1 MDPQALYVQLGN
13 LVAEM
18 PYLGGTGPITPEMN
32 RWLGRAA
39 ILVEAAGM
47 SVDLASLRLA
57 SNTLTVARDL
67 NAQTIQA
74 IVVSR
79 ARPRRGERTR
89 SARGAFVGVGAAFDA
104 LQVVAKVLTEV
115 TRGVLIV
122 DPYLDATALTDFAPQ
137 APPGVAIRLLADSFY
152 TKPDALAPA
161 ATRWGQQFGTARP
174 LEVRLSAP
182 RALHDRLIINDGAK
196 VWTLTQ
202 SLKNFATRSPALVQ
216 RVDPEIAAM
225 KVAFYDQIWNAATA
239 VP

>member
-74 IVVSR
+74 IVFR
-79 ARPRRGERTR
+79 ALALAEANAPGQRAALLSAWAQPSMPYRLLPRCLQR
-89 SARGAFVGVGAAFDA
+89 SRGA
-104 LQVVAKVLTEV
+104 
-115 TRGVLIV
+115 
-122 DPYLDATALTDFAPQ
+122 
-137 APPGVAIRLLADSFY
+137 S
-152 TKPDALAPA
+152 
-161 ATRWGQQFGTARP
+161 
-174 LEVRLSAP
+174 
-182 RALHDRLIINDGAK
+182 
-196 VWTLTQ
+196 
-202 SLKNFATRSPALVQ
+202 
-216 RVDPEIAAM
+216 
-225 KVAFYDQIWNAATA
+225 
-239 VP
+239 